1 MKFTKRTYLALLSL
15 VVLWC
20 GGILLAPAVSATVPG
35 VSSFLYSFYS
45 PICHQADARSFHLFG
60 QKLAVCIRCSSIYGS
75 FFLSVLVF
83 AVTQRFSARSMPNR
97 LWIMLAIL
105 PMIVDVLLTFT
116 GIHVSTMLTRVVTGA
131 LFGSILPFY
140 VVPPL
145 LEGIAQLRNQY
156 LARGGFVYARKT
168 Q

>member
-1 MKFTKRTYLALLSL
+1 MQFTKRTYLVLLSL

-20 GGILLAPAVSATVPG
+20 GGILLAPAVSAIAPG
-35 VSSFLYSFYS
+35 VSSFLYSYYS
-45 PICHQADARSFHLFG
+45 PICHQTDVRSFHLFG

-75 FFLSVLVF
+75 FFLSLLLF
-83 AVTQRFSARSMPNR
+83 AATQRLSAPSMPKR
-97 LWIMLAIL
+97 RWIALAIL
-105 PMIVDVLLTFT
+105 PMVVDVLLSLT
-116 GIHVSTMLTRVVTGA
+116 GIHESTMLTKTVTGA

-140 VVPPL
+140 LVPPL
-145 LEGIAQLRNQY
+145 LEGIAQLRDQY

>member
-1 MKFTKRTYLALLSL
+1 MKFTKRTYLVLLSL

-20 GGILLAPAVSATVPG
+20 GGILLAPAVSAITPG

-45 PICHQADARSFHLFG
+45 PICHQTDARSFHLFG
-60 QKLAVCIRCSSIYGS
+60 EKLAVCIRCSSIYGS
-75 FFLSVLVF
+75 FFLSLLAF
-83 AVTQRFSARSMPNR
+83 AFTQRLSAPLVPKR

-105 PMIVDVLLTFT
+105 PMVVDVLLNVF

-156 LARGGFVYARKT
+156 VARGGFVYARKT
-168 Q
+168 

>member
-45 PICHQADARSFHLFG
+45 PICHQTDARSFHLFG
-60 QKLAVCIRCSSIYGS
+60 HKLAVCIRCSSIYGS
-75 FFLSVLVF
+75 FFLSLLVF
-83 AVTQRFSARSMPNR
+83 AVTERLSARSLPNR

-105 PMIVDVLLTFT
+105 PMVVDVLLTFT

-131 LFGSILPFY
+131 LFGSILPFF